1 MRKLTLLAAGLT
13 KGTMQSGAVAGAA
26 LGLEVSGEW
35 THPEQV
41 INPALFLLQVQ
52 ALVAL

>member
-1 MRKLTLLAAGLT
+1 MVSVALA
-13 KGTMQSGAVAGAA
+13 GTGS
-26 LGLEVSGEW
+26 GLEVNGKG

-41 INPALFLLQVQ
+41 INPSLFLLQVQ